1 MSKHISDYLKNRR
14 YLNTQERAFSFL
26 AMGKIARIASESDIT
41 GTIKSNGKEVGT
53 CSNNTITLL
62 TKDLNGTDIE
72 ISTKGTGQL
81 YYFWEIEGIS
91 ASGKY
96 LEEDNYIQVRKSFY
110 NRYGQKIYNN
120 TFEQNDLVL
129 VELAIQGLTT
139 TYVENVV
146 ISDILPAGFEIENPR
161 ITTLPPGMS
170 WPHSKSNPDYQ
181 DVRDDRI
188 NMFVNVRGKSS
199 YNNTQYYYY
208 LVRAV
213 SRGTFQMGPVGA
225 DAMYNGEYHSY
236 SGGGTIKVLKK
247 Q

>member
-1 MSKHISDYLKNRR
+1 
-14 YLNTQERAFSFL
+14 
-26 AMGKIARIASESDIT
+26 MGKIAKIASESDIT
-41 GTIKSNGKEVGT
+41 GIVKSNGKKVGT

-62 TKDLNGTDIE
+62 TNELKGTNIE
-72 ISTKGTGQL
+72 IETEGNGQL
-81 YYFWEIEGIS
+81 YYFWETEGIS

-96 LEEDNYIQVRKSFY
+96 LEEDNYIKVRKNFY
-110 NRYGQKIYNN
+110 NRYGQRITTN

-129 VELAIQGLTT
+129 VELEIQGLTS

-170 WPHSKSNPDYQ
+170 WPHSRSTPDYQ
-181 DVRDDRI
+181 DIRDDRI
-188 NMFVNVRGKSS
+188 NLFVNVSGRTS
-199 YNNTQYYYY
+199 YSQPAYYYY

-236 SGGGTIKVLKK
+236 NGGGIIKVSKK
-247 Q
+247 K